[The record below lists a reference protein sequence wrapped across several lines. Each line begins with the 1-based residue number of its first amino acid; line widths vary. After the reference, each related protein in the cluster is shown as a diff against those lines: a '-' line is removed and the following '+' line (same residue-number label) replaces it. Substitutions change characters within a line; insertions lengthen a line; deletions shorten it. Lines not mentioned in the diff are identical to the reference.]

1 MEKLKKIGNK
11 IKELFIRIGKWAK
24 TSKLNMSVTVSSS
37 VILVLGII
45 IVIII
50 SSRGGVDNKIVV
62 TTVGEAT
69 AGEDIETTMPTPA
82 ADELFT
88 TDIDQQETGNF
99 VYEPSLLEPNL
110 VAKMQWSKDGVY
122 YTQYSVTVKNLTD
135 ETIDGWAL
143 VFRSDSSF
151 DFTDNWNGQYSVNDN
166 SLVVLPFPDNEL
178 IRPGEEINFGFVIT
192 SYKYIYFN
200 TATVF
205 VGDDYESFAI
215 SVHHTEPSTTK
226 NDETT
231 SVYENDETTTYN
243 NETTTPEVTT
253 EEEKTTTG
261 GETANTGGETAT
273 TEGGTTTTQG
283 ETTTSEE
290 NDTAASETETTTP
303 VVTP

>member
-215 SVHHTEPSTTK
+215 SVHRTEPSTTK

-231 SVYENDETTTYN
+231 STYENDETTSTYEN
-243 NETTTPEVTT
+243 DETTSQGNETTTSE
-253 EEEKTTTG
+253 G
-261 GETANTGGETAT
+261 T
-273 TEGGTTTTQG
+273 TEGEANTES

-290 NDTAASETETTTP
+290 NDTAASEAETTTP